1 MSDVTLFD
9 FNGAGIRTLTD
20 QEGTPWF
27 VAADLAD
34 VLGYSSSRA
43 MSRSL
48 DEDEKGVQKL
58 HSLGGAQDFTLVNES
73 GIYHAIFMSQRS
85 EAKAFRKWVTSEVLP
100 NLRKTGHHALEGS
113 ALDAQMQQR
122 TVGFRSLF
130 RAYGAKTPPLTAIIE
145 RTLRGFDAMAQ
156 AAGLPPQYEGV
167 GPDGEIYMVT
177 PALARQLV
185 ETYSLGKD
193 NGVSKAASAIAW
205 LKDAK

>member
-27 VAADLAD
+27 VAADIASILEYRD
-34 VLGYSSSRA
+34 SSRLTRLLA
-43 MSRSL
+43 
-48 DEDEKGVQKL
+48 EDEKGAHNL
-58 HSLGGAQDFTLVNES
+58 RTLGGTQSMTIINEPGLYRAVFAS
-73 GIYHAIFMSQRS
+73 RS
-85 EAKAFRKWVTSEVLP
+85 AKAEEFRRWVFHDVLP